1 MKKLLSFTLVCL
13 LVLMTMNCALAEF
26 DPIRR
31 GDKGERVV
39 EIQLILDE
47 LGYLDGGVDGAFGA
61 KTEAAVIA
69 FQEGNSLDATGVVG
83 EATYNALLRLSTES
97 STGDASETVPTPTV
111 PVIATEPSE
120 SVVVIESQ
128 SDLEIMDAGFDVS
141 YGYLF
146 YSIILH
152 NNSENNAILYP
163 AIRITARNAEGQL
176 MGTEDQV
183 LNLVYPGQD
192 YQWAGMAYFEV
203 SEMPDTV
210 EFEVLEPEDYN
221 IEPLTAL
228 EHSEYTPLEVV
239 SISKNGTRFLGEVYN
254 NNNYDIDQIAVVI
267 MFRNEDGVL
276 RVGDVT
282 FVDSVGSN
290 RTVPF
295 DMDIGESLVT
305 DNYQAFAVPWSM
317 Y

>member
-1 MKKLLSFTLVCL
+1 MKKLLSFTLACL
-13 LVLMTMNCALAEF
+13 IVLMTMSCALAEF

-61 KTEAAVIA
+61 KTEAAVAA
-69 FQEGNSLDATGVVG
+69 FQEENSLDATGVVG

-97 STGDASETVPTPTV
+97 STGEASAPAPTASVIASE
-111 PVIATEPSE
+111 PSD
-120 SVVVIESQ
+120 SVVIIESQ

-152 NNSENNAILYP
+152 NNSEKNAILFP

-221 IEPLTAL
+221 IEPLTSL
-228 EHSEYTPLEVV
+228 EHSEYTPLEIK
-239 SISKNGTRFLGEVYN
+239 SITKDGTRFLGEVYN
-254 NNNYDIDQIAVVI
+254 SNNYDIDQIAVVV

-276 RVGDVT
+276 QAGDIT